1 MNGGLDAAFKEA
13 QSNVT
18 KLSEDPGNEAKLK
31 LYALFKQVSRKIT
44 SVAIHV
50 ERVNVLV
57 L

>member
-31 LYALFKQVSRKIT
+31 LYALFKQVSRKI
-44 SVAIHV
+44 SFVAR
-50 ERVNVLV
+50 ESVNVMV
-57 L
+57 F